1 MKKCP
6 NCGSEEF
13 FVTAHVTQDWL
24 VDKHGEFM
32 QVENECVEVT
42 HQPKD
47 DDIWQCADCGY
58 DATGEKFEATYKEKI
73 KSLVQA
79 FYDTTKE
86 FATSR
91 NYKFSYQWIEANF
104 DLDISDKKVQD
115 DVWEMSYSNEFCDL
129 IQTLDFDNDEKKVT
143 AMIWEKGKGGFKMKK
158 YTLKDWQA
166 FCDEALV
173 CPPFEDE
180 ENWQK
185 WIDEH
190 KIQIIANGCEI
201 ELDYDADAINE
212 IEFSL
217 REIHNAIYGDG
228 SPTTGNTVGSEYR
241 DATWKDIL
249 RFAVLDGWYED
260 SHCLES
266 EIQKCICRFNRHD
279 FKRVMQKIENQTSIN
294 DELEV
299 NFFKLDTRDLWKIF
313 DEEERKQA
321 FKEILCSKVEISELM
336 DKDGK
341 HYGQT
346 VIMDYSIVPSGDLVG
361 WHYGVNFDKDS
372 DDNQDY
378 IQDYI
383 ERMIG

>member
-24 VDKHGEFM
+24 VDKDGEFV
-32 QVENECVEVT
+32 QVENDCVEVT

-47 DDIWQCADCGY
+47 DDLWICADCGY
-58 DATGEKFEATYKEKI
+58 DAAGEKFEVKEETTYCVDLRDKLTHETYMTIFKSDSHDEAWDVANNYNEIHGNTGNEIEMLNNEDTEGWTSHPYWATVYDDYSEVIEPTKKNFKE
-73 KSLVQA
+73 
-79 FYDTTKE
+79 
-86 FATSR
+86 
-91 NYKFSYQWIEANF
+91 
-104 DLDISDKKVQD
+104 
-115 DVWEMSYSNEFCDL
+115 
-129 IQTLDFDNDEKKVT
+129 
-143 AMIWEKGKGGFKMKK
+143 MKK
-158 YTLKDWQA
+158 YALKDWEK
-166 FCDEALV
+166 FCKEALI

-190 KIQIIANGCEI
+190 KIQIIANGCEMV
-201 ELDYDADAINE
+201 LDYDADAINE

-228 SPTTGNTVGSEYR
+228 TATTGNTVGSEYR
-241 DATWKDIL
+241 NATWKDVL
-249 RFAVLDGWYED
+249 RFVVLDGWYED
-260 SHCLES
+260 SHCLEA
-266 EIQKCICRFNRHD
+266 EIDKCICRFNRDD

-299 NFFKLDTRDLWKIF
+299 NFFKLETKDLWKIF

-341 HYGQT
+341 HYDQT
-346 VIMDYSIVPSGDLVG
+346 VIMDYSIMPSGDLVG
-361 WHYGVNFDKDS
+361 WHYGVDFDKNS
-372 DDNQDY
+372 EDNQMY
-378 IQDYI
+378 IQSYI
-383 ERMIG
+383 ERMTK